1 MQNST
6 TTHRCAAAPPT
17 LQAYN
22 VKKENIIKEN
32 IERLGKISAVY
43 NPITG
48 EGSTSLPRKKVEI
61 EGFPLESINLPL
73 AMLEDE
79 KTSRIIELGASRYI
93 EEILGTQATSRQIL
107 ALWLDFC
114 LTRIKHDFEYW
125 AKSMTTISDKGKGR
139 DIPFT
144 LNRAQ
149 RQYLEAME
157 KLRLAGKP
165 IDIILCKARQ
175 WGGSTLTQLYMLWIQ
190 LVHKRNWNS
199 VICGDIEKQSSIV
212 AGMLAKVINRYPT
225 WATGGKKITTSPYQG
240 AQKTRV
246 ISWSN
251 SRYSLGSSQK
261 PDSLRSEDI
270 SMAHLTE
277 VGLWK
282 ETQGRKPEDL
292 VQSIF
297 GSIAAGPYTM
307 KVLESTA
314 KGVGNFFHRTWIDA
328 VENRNNF
335 TPVFI
340 PWYSIDL
347 YSKPIK
353 QSEYSSFID
362 SLNDYEKQL
371 FGLGAT
377 LEAIAWYRDK
387 RREMPEEW
395 RLFSEFPS
403 TAAEA
408 FQSTGHRVFRL
419 SYVNETRRTCVPPPF
434 KGDIVSCG
442 YTTDAQGRSHE
453 RTEFRP
459 AAPGENCNENSLWVW
474 LMPDKE
480 QNLRDRYIVTVD
492 VGGVSD
498 KADYSCILV
507 ADRLAMLDGG
517 VPEIAA
523 CWHGHIEHDKLAW
536 KAVEIARAYDNAL
549 LIIEANTLET
559 EGTEG
564 DNFEYIL
571 NEIAGKYHNLY
582 SRTSQL
588 EIKQGRPRRWGFH
601 TNSSTKP
608 MVINFLIKA
617 LRDGLYIERCL
628 QTTYE
633 LDLYELKENGKEMG
647 AVEGNHDDRV
657 MATAIL
663 VWACYNHPLPH
674 RIANNEKKKGRTR
687 IVSEASI

>member
-1 MQNST
+1 MDKN
-6 TTHRCAAAPPT
+6 
-17 LQAYN
+17 
-22 VKKENIIKEN
+22 EIIKIN
-32 IERLGKISAVY
+32 SARLKEISAPY

-48 EGSTSLPRKKVEI
+48 EGSTSLARSWVEI
-61 EGFPLESINLPL
+61 EDFPLERMNLPL
-73 AMLEDE
+73 SMLEIDFVNKLIE
-79 KTSRIIELGASRYI
+79 KGTKEFLQETNGREATQRDII
-93 EEILGTQATSRQIL
+93 
-107 ALWLDFC
+107 ALWLKFC
-114 LTRIKHDFEYW
+114 RTRIKHDFEYW
-125 AKSMTTISDKGKGR
+125 AKSVAIISDKGKGR

-144 LNRAQ
+144 LNRPQ
-149 RQYLEAME
+149 RNYLKALE
-157 KLRLAGKP
+157 KLRLNNSP

-212 AGMLAKVINRYPT
+212 SGMLSKVINNYPL
-225 WATGGKKITTSPYQG
+225 WATDGRRITTTPYQG

-246 ISWSN
+246 ISISN

-282 ETQGRKPEDL
+282 ATAGKKPEDL

-297 GSIAAGPYTM
+297 GSIASGPYTM
-307 KVLESTA
+307 KILESTA

-328 VENRNNF
+328 VGGRNNF

-340 PWYSIDL
+340 PWYDIDL
-347 YSKPIK
+347 YSKK
-353 QSEYSSFID
+353 LDNKDYDSFVD
-362 SLNDYEKQL
+362 SMNEYEKEL
-371 FGLGAT
+371 FNLGAT

-387 RREMPEEW
+387 RRELPDEW

-403 TAAEA
+403 TANEA
-408 FQSTGHRVFRL
+408 FQSSGRRVFRI
-419 SYVNETRRTCVPPPF
+419 SYVNNIRSGCMPPLF
-434 KGDIVSCG
+434 KGDIITE
-442 YTTDAQGRSHE
+442 YDAHDKKKREGKTR
-453 RTEFRP
+453 FVA
-459 AAPGENCNENSLWVW
+459 AAPGEDCKENSLWVW
-474 LMPDKE
+474 LMPDCE
-480 QNLRDRYIVTVD
+480 QHLRDRYIVSVD
-492 VGGVSD
+492 VGGLSD
-498 KADYSCILV
+498 KADYSCIVV
-507 ADRLAMLDGG
+507 ADRMSMLDGG
-517 VPEIAA
+517 VPEIVA

-549 LIIEANTLET
+549 LIIESNTLET

-571 NEIAGKYHNLY
+571 NEIAGHYSNLY
-582 SRTSQL
+582 CRTSQQ
-588 EIKQGRPRRWGFH
+588 EIRQGRPRRWGFH

-628 QTTYE
+628 ETTYE
-633 LDLYELKENGKEMG
+633 LDLYEIKENGKEMG

-663 VWACYNHPLPH
+663 VWVCYNHPLPSQY
-674 RIANNEKKKGRTR
+674 NNDNRCRGKTR
-687 IVSEASI
+687 IISEASI

>member
-1 MQNST
+1 MD
-6 TTHRCAAAPPT
+6 
-17 LQAYN
+17 
-22 VKKENIIKEN
+22 KEKIIKEN
-32 IERLGKISAVY
+32 IERLKKISAPY
-43 NPITG
+43 NPVTG
-48 EGSTSLPRKKVEI
+48 EGSTAVERSEVEI
-61 EGFPLESINLPL
+61 EDFPLSHMNLPTKMVDRKFTSTL
-73 AMLEDE
+73 IE
-79 KTSRIIELGASRYI
+79 KGAKGYLRERGINTPGHRDII
-93 EEILGTQATSRQIL
+93 T
-107 ALWLDFC
+107 LWLEFC
-114 LTRIKHDFEYW
+114 RERIKYDFEYW
-125 AKSMTTISDKGKGR
+125 AKTMAIISDKGRGR

-144 LNRAQ
+144 LNRPQ
-149 RQYLEAME
+149 RHYLKEME
-157 KLRLAGKP
+157 KLRMAEKP

-199 VICGDIEKQSSIV
+199 VICGDVEKQSSIV
-212 AGMLAKVINRYPT
+212 SGILAKVINNYPL
-225 WATGGKKITTSPYQG
+225 WATGGKKLTTTPYQG
-240 AQKTRV
+240 TQKTRV

-251 SRYSLGSSQK
+251 SRYSLGSAQK

-282 ETQGRKPEDL
+282 ATAGRKPEDL

-297 GSIAAGPYTM
+297 GSIASGAYTM
-307 KVLESTA
+307 KVMESTA
-314 KGVGNFFHRTWIDA
+314 KGVGNFFHRTWIEA
-328 VENRNNF
+328 TAGRNNF

-347 YSKPIK
+347 YSKNIK
-353 QSEYSSFID
+353 GSDYPSFVESMD
-362 SLNDYEKQL
+362 DYEKEL
-371 FGLGAT
+371 FRLGAT

-403 TAAEA
+403 TANEA
-408 FQSTGHRVFRL
+408 FQSTGRRVFKI
-419 SYVNETRRTCVPPPF
+419 SYVKNIREWCVPPAWV
-434 KGDIVSCG
+434 GDVVSKEKI
-442 YTTDAQGRSHE
+442 TDGDSRNKRIE
-453 RTEFRP
+453 TESIFEP
-459 AAPGENCNENSLWVW
+459 LKPGENSSENVLKVW
-474 LMPDKE
+474 LMPDTSRHY
-480 QNLRDRYIVTVD
+480 RDRYIVTVD

-498 KADYSCILV
+498 KADYSCIMV
-507 ADRLAMLDGG
+507 ADRLPMLEGG

-549 LIIEANTLET
+549 LVIEANTLET

-571 NEIAGKYHNLY
+571 NEIAGKYSNLY
-582 SRTSQL
+582 SRTSSQ
-588 EIKQGRPRRWGFH
+588 EIRQGCPRRWGFH
-601 TNSSTKP
+601 TNPSTKP

-617 LRDGLYIERCL
+617 IRDGLYVERCIE
-628 QTTYE
+628 TTYE
-633 LDLYELKENGKEMG
+633 LDLYEIKDNGKEMG

-663 VWACYNHPLPH
+663 VWICYNHPLPTTLQIESH
-674 RIANNEKKKGRTR
+674 KNKKTR

>member
-1 MQNST
+1 MEKQK
-6 TTHRCAAAPPT
+6 RIE
-17 LQAYN
+17 
-22 VKKENIIKEN
+22 ENIKRLKE
-32 IERLGKISAVY
+32 ISAVY
-43 NPITG
+43 NPVNG
-48 EGSTSLPRKKVEI
+48 EGSSSIERRWVEI
-61 EGFPLESINLPL
+61 EDFPLTRMNLPT
-73 AMLEDE
+73 AMLEKESIAQLIGKGAKGYLAAHGDRTASH
-79 KTSRIIELGASRYI
+79 KSIIK
-93 EEILGTQATSRQIL
+93 
-107 ALWLDFC
+107 LWLEFC
-114 LTRIKHDFEYW
+114 RERIKYDFEYW
-125 AKSMTTISDKGKGR
+125 AKTMAVISDKGKGR

-144 LNRAQ
+144 LNRPQ
-149 RQYLEAME
+149 RMYLREME
-157 KLRLAGKP
+157 RLRTANRP

-190 LVHKRNWNS
+190 LVHRHNWNS

-212 AGMLAKVINRYPT
+212 AGILAKVINNYPL
-225 WATGGKKITTSPYQG
+225 WATGGRKITTTPYQG

-246 ISWSN
+246 ISYGN

-282 ETQGRKPEDL
+282 ATSGRKPEDL

-297 GSIAAGPYTM
+297 GSIAAGPYTV
-307 KVLESTA
+307 KVMESTA
-314 KGVGNFFHRTWIDA
+314 KGVGNFFHRTWIEA
-328 VENRNNF
+328 VAGRNNF

-347 YSKPIK
+347 YSKPMAEDDYPAFVE
-353 QSEYSSFID
+353 SMDE
-362 SLNDYEKQL
+362 YEKGL
-371 FGLGAT
+371 FSLGAT
-377 LEAIAWYRDK
+377 LEAISWYRDK

-403 TAAEA
+403 TANEA
-408 FQSTGHRVFRL
+408 FQSTGHRVFKI
-419 SYVNETRRTCVPPPF
+419 SYVKSMREQCVPPAWV
-434 KGDIVSCG
+434 GDIVCS
-442 YTTDAQGRSHE
+442 E
-453 RTEFRP
+453 RAGETERESNSRMEP
-459 AAPGENCNENSLWVW
+459 LQPGEKQDENVLKVW
-474 LMPDKE
+474 LMPEASE
-480 QNLRDRYIVTVD
+480 QHYRDRYIVTVD

-498 KADYSCILV
+498 KADYSCIIV
-507 ADRLAMLDGG
+507 ADRLPMLEGG

-536 KAVEIARAYDNAL
+536 KAVEIAKTYDNAL
-549 LIIEANTLET
+549 LVIEANTLET

-571 NEIAGKYHNLY
+571 NEISGKYSNLY
-582 SRTSQL
+582 SRTSIQ
-588 EIKQGRPRRWGFH
+588 EIRQGRPRRWGFH
-601 TNSSTKP
+601 TNPSTKP

-617 LRDGLYIERCL
+617 LRDGLYVERCIE
-628 QTTYE
+628 TTYE

-663 VWACYNHPLPH
+663 VWICYNHPLPTK
-674 RIANNEKKKGRTR
+674 INPEKRGHNKTK

>member
-1 MQNST
+1 MT
-6 TTHRCAAAPPT
+6 
-17 LQAYN
+17 
-22 VKKENIIKEN
+22 E
-32 IERLGKISAVY
+32 ISAPY

-48 EGSTSLPRKKVEI
+48 EGSTSLDRKWVEF
-61 EGFPLESINLPL
+61 EGFPLEKINLPTS
-73 AMLEDE
+73 MLKEQIVTD
-79 KTSRIIELGASRYI
+79 IISKGVNGYLEENGKERTQRELI
-93 EEILGTQATSRQIL
+93 
-107 ALWLDFC
+107 ALWIRFC
-114 LTRIKHDFEYW
+114 RTRIRHDFEYW
-125 AKSMTTISDKGKGR
+125 ARSMAIISDKGKGR
-139 DIPFT
+139 DVPFT
-144 LNRAQ
+144 LNRPQ
-149 RQYLEAME
+149 RHYLRAME
-157 KLRLAGKP
+157 NLRLQGAP

-212 AGMLAKVINRYPT
+212 AGMLAKVINNYPR
-225 WATGGKKITTSPYQG
+225 WATGGQRITTSPYQG

-251 SRYSLGSSQK
+251 CRYSLGSSQK

-282 ETQGRKPEDL
+282 ATAGRKPEDL

-297 GSIAAGPYTM
+297 GSIASGAYTM
-307 KVLESTA
+307 KILESTA
-314 KGVGNFFHRTWIDA
+314 KGVGNFFHRTWLEAI
-328 VENRNNF
+328 EKRNNF

-347 YSKPIK
+347 YSKPID
-353 QSEYSSFID
+353 QNHYNSFIE
-362 SLNDYEKQL
+362 SMNEYEKQL
-371 FGLGAT
+371 FDLGAT

-387 RREMPEEW
+387 RRELPDEW

-403 TAAEA
+403 TANEA
-408 FQSTGHRVFRL
+408 FQSTGRRVFRI
-419 SYVNETRRTCVPPPF
+419 SYVQNIRKNCVPPTF
-434 KGDIVSCG
+434 KGDII
-442 YTTDAQGRSHE
+442 TTHDNWQKEKERAQSQ
-453 RTEFRP
+453 FVP
-459 AAPGENCNENSLWVW
+459 AAPGEKCDENSLWVW
-474 LMPDKE
+474 LMPDNNE
-480 QNLRDRYIVTVD
+480 QHIRDRYIVTVD
-492 VGGVSD
+492 VGGTSD
-498 KADYSCILV
+498 KADFSCIVV
-507 ADRLAMLDGG
+507 ADRMAMLDGG
-517 VPEIAA
+517 IPEIAA

-536 KAVEIARAYDNAL
+536 KAVEIARAYHNAL
-549 LIIEANTLET
+549 LVIESNTLET

-571 NEIAGKYHNLY
+571 NEIAGHYSNLY
-582 SRTSQL
+582 SRTSQQ

-601 TNSSTKP
+601 TNPSTKP

-617 LRDGLYIERCL
+617 LRDELYIERCL
-628 QTTYE
+628 ETTYE

-663 VWACYNHPLPH
+663 IWVCYNHPLPT
-674 RIANNEKKKGRTR
+674 RIANDRRCRGKTK

>member
-1 MQNST
+1 
-6 TTHRCAAAPPT
+6 
-17 LQAYN
+17 
-22 VKKENIIKEN
+22 
-32 IERLGKISAVY
+32 
-43 NPITG
+43 
-48 EGSTSLPRKKVEI
+48 
-61 EGFPLESINLPL
+61 
-73 AMLEDE
+73 MLNDE
-79 KTSRIIELGASRYI
+79 KTNRLVELGANRYI
-93 EEILGTQATSRQIL
+93 EETQGHTASNKEIIS
-107 ALWLDFC
+107 LWLDFC

-125 AKSMTTISDKGKGR
+125 ARSMTTISDKGKGR

-149 RQYLEAME
+149 RQYLAAME
-157 KLRLAGKP
+157 RLRLANKP

-199 VICGDIEKQSSIV
+199 VICGDKEKQSSIV
-212 AGMLAKVINRYPT
+212 AGMLSKVINRYPR
-225 WATGGKKITTSPYQG
+225 WATGGKQITTTPYQG

-282 ETQGRKPEDL
+282 ATQGRKPEDL

-297 GSIAAGPYTM
+297 GSIASGPYTV

-328 VENRNNF
+328 VERRNNF

-347 YSKPIK
+347 YSKSIEEKDYPA
-353 QSEYSSFID
+353 FID
-362 SLNDYEKQL
+362 SLDEYEQQL
-371 FGLGAT
+371 FELGAT

-387 RREMPEEW
+387 RREMPDEW

-408 FQSTGHRVFRL
+408 FQSTGHRVFRI
-419 SYVNETRRTCVPPPF
+419 SYVNNIRRTCVPPTF
-434 KGDIVSCG
+434 KGDIVSRG
-442 YTTDAQGRSHE
+442 YTTDRQGRNIE
-453 RTEFRP
+453 QTEFLP
-459 AAPGENCNENSLWVW
+459 ATPGEDTSENSLWVW

-480 QNLRDRYIVTVD
+480 QELRDRYIVTVD
-492 VGGVSD
+492 VGGTSD

-523 CWHGHIEHDKLAW
+523 CWHGHIEHDRLAW
-536 KAVEIARAYDNAL
+536 KAMEIARAYNNAL

-571 NEIAGKYHNLY
+571 NEIAGKYSNLY
-582 SRTSQL
+582 SRTSQM

-617 LRDGLYIERCL
+617 LRDELYIERCL

-663 VWACYNHPLPH
+663 VWACYNHPLPQ
-674 RIANNEKKKGRTR
+674 RINIGNNKKGRTR

>member
-1 MQNST
+1 MIM
-6 TTHRCAAAPPT
+6 
-17 LQAYN
+17 
-22 VKKENIIKEN
+22 KKEEIIKEN
-32 IERLGKISAVY
+32 KRRLKEISAVY

-48 EGSTSLPRKKVEI
+48 EGSTSIQRSEI
-61 EGFPLESINLPL
+61 NISGFPIEKLYLPTTMAEEEFVQQL
-73 AMLEDE
+73 QEYGAEGYL
-79 KTSRIIELGASRYI
+79 SRIENIEPCNRNI
-93 EEILGTQATSRQIL
+93 IK
-107 ALWLDFC
+107 LWLQFC
-114 LTRIKHDFEYW
+114 LLRIRHDFEYW
-125 AKSMTTISDKGKGR
+125 ARTMTTISDKGKGR
-139 DIPFT
+139 DTAFI
-144 LNRAQ
+144 LNRPQ
-149 RQYLEAME
+149 RIYLKAME
-157 KLRLAGKP
+157 TLRLQQKP

-190 LVHKRNWNS
+190 LVHKHNWNS

-212 AGMLAKVINRYPT
+212 AGMLSKVISRYPQ
-225 WATGGKKITTSPYQG
+225 WASGGKKLTTTPYQG
-240 AQKTRV
+240 AQKTRD
-246 ISWSN
+246 ISHCN
-251 SRYSLGSSQK
+251 SRYSLGSAQK

-282 ETQGRKPEDL
+282 ATQGRKPEDL

-307 KVLESTA
+307 KVIESTA
-314 KGVGNFFHRTWIDA
+314 KGVGNYFHRTWIDA
-328 VENRNNF
+328 TEHRNNF

-340 PWYSIDL
+340 PWFTIDL
-347 YSKPIK
+347 YSKPINEE
-353 QSEYSSFID
+353 EYAPFID
-362 SLNDYEKQL
+362 SLDEYEQHL
-371 FGLGAT
+371 FELGAT

-387 RREMPEEW
+387 RREMPDEW

-408 FQSTGHRVFRL
+408 FQSSGRRVFRIP
-419 SYVNETRRTCVPPPF
+419 YVNNARRDCLPPTF
-434 KGDIVSCG
+434 IGDIKEG
-442 YTTDAQGRSHE
+442 MENGKPITIFE
-453 RTEFRP
+453 P
-459 AAPGENCNENSLWVW
+459 LAPGERSDENTLSVW
-474 LMPDKE
+474 LMPEKE
-480 QNLRDRYIVTVD
+480 DTLRDRYIVSVD
-492 VGGVSD
+492 VGGTSD

-507 ADRLAMLDGG
+507 ADRMSMLEGG

-523 CWHGHIEHDKLAW
+523 CWHGHIEHDQLAW
-536 KAVEIARAYDNAL
+536 KAVEIAHAYNNAL
-549 LIIEANTLET
+549 LVIEANTLET

-571 NEIAGKYHNLY
+571 NEIANKYNNLY
-582 SRTSQL
+582 CRTSQI

-633 LDLYELKENGKEMG
+633 LDLYEFKENGKEMG
-647 AVEGNHDDRV
+647 AIEGNHDDRV

-663 VWACYNHPLPH
+663 VWVCYNHPLPQ
-674 RIANNEKKKGRTR
+674 RQTVVPTSKRGTR
-687 IVSEASI
+687 IISEASI

>member
-1 MQNST
+1 
-6 TTHRCAAAPPT
+6 
-17 LQAYN
+17 
-22 VKKENIIKEN
+22 
-32 IERLGKISAVY
+32 
-43 NPITG
+43 
-48 EGSTSLPRKKVEI
+48 
-61 EGFPLESINLPL
+61 
-73 AMLEDE
+73 MLKDE
-79 KTSRIIELGASRYI
+79 KVVKLIEQGAPHYLENEKNITASN
-93 EEILGTQATSRQIL
+93 RQLI
-107 ALWLDFC
+107 ALWIEFC

-125 AKSMTTISDKGKGR
+125 ARSMTTISDKGKGR

-144 LNRAQ
+144 LNRPQ
-149 RQYLEAME
+149 RKYLAAME

-190 LVHKRNWNS
+190 LVHKHNWNS

-212 AGMLAKVINRYPT
+212 AGMLAKVISRYPR
-225 WATGGKKITTSPYQG
+225 WATGGQQLTTSPYQG

-282 ETQGRKPEDL
+282 ATQGRKPEDL

-297 GSIAAGPYTM
+297 GSIASGPYTV
-307 KVLESTA
+307 KILESTA
-314 KGVGNFFHRTWIDA
+314 KGVGNFFHRTWIEA
-328 VENRNNF
+328 VEQRNNF

-340 PWYSIDL
+340 PWFDIDL
-347 YSKPIK
+347 YSKPLTE
-353 QSEYSSFID
+353 SEYNTFID
-362 SLNDYEKQL
+362 SMNEYEEQL
-371 FGLGAT
+371 FAQGAT
-377 LEAIAWYRDK
+377 LEAISWYRDK
-387 RREMPEEW
+387 RRELPDEW

-403 TAAEA
+403 TASEA
-408 FQSTGHRVFRL
+408 FQSTGRRVFRI
-419 SYVNETRRTCVPPPF
+419 SYVNNIRKDCVPPAF
-434 KGDIVSCG
+434 KGDITENSK
-442 YTTDAQGRSHE
+442 TGRGSF
-453 RTEFRP
+453 TP
-459 AAPGENCNENSLWVW
+459 ATPGEKCDEDSLWVW
-474 LMPDKE
+474 LMPDE
-480 QNLRDRYIVTVD
+480 EPQLRNRYIVTVD
-492 VGGVSD
+492 VGGTSD
-498 KADYSCILV
+498 KADYSCIVV
-507 ADRLAMLDGG
+507 ADRIAMLNGG
-517 VPEIAA
+517 VPEIVA

-536 KAVEIARAYDNAL
+536 KAVEIARAYNNAL

-571 NEIAGKYHNLY
+571 NEIAGKYSNLY
-582 SRTSQL
+582 SRTSQQ
-588 EIKQGRPRRWGFH
+588 EIKQARPRRWGFH

-617 LRDGLYIERCL
+617 MRDSLYIERCL

-663 VWACYNHPLPH
+663 VWACYNTPLPH
-674 RIANNEKKKGRTR
+674 MIKNDNRGKSRTR

>member
-1 MQNST
+1 MIVNKEKII
-6 TTHRCAAAPPT
+6 A
-17 LQAYN
+17 
-22 VKKENIIKEN
+22 ENIK
-32 IERLGKISAVY
+32 RLGAISAVY

-48 EGSTSLPRKKVEI
+48 EGSTSLPRKQVAI
-61 EGFPLESINLPL
+61 EGFPLQKMFLPTTMLADESI
-73 AMLEDE
+73 
-79 KTSRIIELGASRYI
+79 SRLVEVGATRYI
-93 EEILGTQATSRQIL
+93 EERDGHNATNKSIV

-125 AKSMTTISDKGKGR
+125 ARSMTTISDKGKGR

-149 RQYLEAME
+149 RQYLAAME
-157 KLRLAGKP
+157 RLRLTGEP

-190 LVHKRNWNS
+190 LVHKHNWNS

-212 AGMLAKVINRYPT
+212 AGMLAKVINRYPR
-225 WATGGKKITTSPYQG
+225 WATGGRQITTAPYQG

-282 ETQGRKPEDL
+282 ATQGRKPEDL

-297 GSIAAGPYTM
+297 GSIASGAYTM

-328 VENRNNF
+328 TEGRNSF

-340 PWYSIDL
+340 PWYSIDI
-347 YSKPIK
+347 YSKPMK
-353 QSEYSSFID
+353 ESDYPAFID
-362 SLNDYEKQL
+362 SLNEYEQQL

-387 RREMPEEW
+387 RREMPDEW

-408 FQSTGHRVFRL
+408 FQSTGHRVCRI
-419 SYVNETRRTCVPPPF
+419 SYVNNIRRTCVPAPF
-434 KGDIVSCG
+434 KGDIVSRG
-442 YTTDAQGRSHE
+442 YTTNEQGKRVE
-453 RTEFRP
+453 QTEFQP
-459 AAPGENCNENSLWVW
+459 AAPGEDTNENSLWVW
-474 LMPDKE
+474 LMPDNE
-480 QNLRDRYIVTVD
+480 QPLRDRYIVAVD

-498 KADYSCILV
+498 KADYSCIVV
-507 ADRLAMLDGG
+507 ADRLAMLEGG

-536 KAVEIARAYDNAL
+536 KAVEIARAYGNAL
-549 LIIEANTLET
+549 LIIESNTLET

-571 NEIAGKYHNLY
+571 NEIAGKYNNLF
-582 SRTSQL
+582 SRTSQQ

-601 TNSSTKP
+601 TNNATKP

-617 LRDGLYIERCL
+617 LRDELYIERCL

-663 VWACYNHPLPH
+663 IWACYNHPLPQ
-674 RIANNEKKKGRTR
+674 RPANGQNSKRRTR

>member
-1 MQNST
+1 MIVNKEKII
-6 TTHRCAAAPPT
+6 A
-17 LQAYN
+17 
-22 VKKENIIKEN
+22 ENIK
-32 IERLGKISAVY
+32 RLGAISAVY

-48 EGSTSLPRKKVEI
+48 EGSTSLPRKQVAI
-61 EGFPLESINLPL
+61 EGFPLQKMFLPTTMLADESI
-73 AMLEDE
+73 
-79 KTSRIIELGASRYI
+79 SRLVEVGATRYI
-93 EEILGTQATSRQIL
+93 EERDGHNATNKSIV

-125 AKSMTTISDKGKGR
+125 ARSMTTISDKGKGR

-149 RQYLEAME
+149 RQYLAAME
-157 KLRLAGKP
+157 RLRLTGEP

-190 LVHKRNWNS
+190 LVHKHNWNS

-212 AGMLAKVINRYPT
+212 AGMLAKVINRYPR
-225 WATGGKKITTSPYQG
+225 WATGGRQITTAPYQG

-282 ETQGRKPEDL
+282 ATQGRKPEDL

-297 GSIAAGPYTM
+297 GSIASGAYTM

-328 VENRNNF
+328 TEGRNSF

-340 PWYSIDL
+340 PWYSIDI
-347 YSKPIK
+347 YSKPMK
-353 QSEYSSFID
+353 ESDYPAFID
-362 SLNDYEKQL
+362 SLNEYEQQL

-387 RREMPEEW
+387 RREMPDEW

-408 FQSTGHRVFRL
+408 FQSTGHRVFRI
-419 SYVNETRRTCVPPPF
+419 SYVNNIRRTCVPAPF
-434 KGDIVSCG
+434 KGDIVSRG
-442 YTTDAQGRSHE
+442 YTTNEQGKRVE
-453 RTEFRP
+453 QTEFQP
-459 AAPGENCNENSLWVW
+459 AAPGEDTNENSLWVW
-474 LMPDKE
+474 LMPDNE
-480 QNLRDRYIVTVD
+480 QPLRDRYIVAVD

-498 KADYSCILV
+498 KADYSCIVV
-507 ADRLAMLDGG
+507 ADRLAMLEGG

-536 KAVEIARAYDNAL
+536 KAVEIARAYGNAL
-549 LIIEANTLET
+549 LIIESNTLET

-571 NEIAGKYHNLY
+571 NEIAGKYNNLF
-582 SRTSQL
+582 SRTSQQ

-601 TNSSTKP
+601 TNNATKP

-617 LRDGLYIERCL
+617 LRDELYIERCL

-663 VWACYNHPLPH
+663 IWACYNHPLPQ
-674 RIANNEKKKGRTR
+674 RPANGQNSKRRTR